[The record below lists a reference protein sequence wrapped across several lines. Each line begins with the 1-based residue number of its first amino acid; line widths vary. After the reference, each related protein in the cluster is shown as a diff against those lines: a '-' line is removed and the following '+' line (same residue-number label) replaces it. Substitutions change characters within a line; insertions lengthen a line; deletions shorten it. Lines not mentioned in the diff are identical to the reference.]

1 MPDLN
6 HRLQSGRMNKDLDER
21 LVPNGEYRDAMNAQ
35 VGTSDGSDVGSLQN
49 ILGNID
55 LSSTIINPG
64 GTLSDFYCVG
74 SIKDSKTDRLYWLLS
89 GSGID
94 IIAEYDYKTEV
105 VSPIVVDVFPI
116 NVNPVGDND
125 RVLNFDKSFLITG
138 INIIEDI
145 LLWTDN
151 NSEPKKINIPQV
163 RIGSVDFSTH
173 TEFHVPNP
181 DMNSVVPY
189 VSVGPITE
197 EHITVIKKGPKTAPR
212 LEMKNTNRA
221 DLNEDGTPGDV
232 ETTLTNP
239 DLTGFFD
246 QNTGNYVTTPI
257 SITFDTAP
265 DFKLKDK
272 LVIEATS
279 AGTSKKQQMVVDIV
293 GGGGFD
299 VNGNPIAVPFGS
311 GWNGTCDIEIISWDL
326 NIDLTQVSW
335 DVTLKQEDPLFEF
348 KFPRFGYR
356 YKYSDG
362 EYSTFSPFSEVAF
375 LPGDFDYIP
384 KEGYN
389 LGMVNNV
396 RSLGVC
402 DFVDLRSIPD
412 DVVSIDI
419 LYKESNSPIVYSV
432 KTIKRVSIDPG
443 GKYDEWN
450 AINSSALTTGWDN
463 TTGYLNVKS
472 ELIHAAIPANQL
484 LRGWDNVPRKALAQ
498 EIVGNRVVY
507 GNYLQNYSLTNS
519 RPQRPTALRYGDS
532 GSQMVLPR
540 SKNIITDLKLIQ
552 KSRAIGGL
560 IPEQLD
566 AGIVYDYHSAKTIK
580 SLRTYQ
586 LGVVYIDEFGR
597 ETPVFS
603 NSKNNTNTVH
613 VEKTSAP
620 LQTKLKAQIG
630 NAKPDWAK
638 HFKFLIKETSNEYYN
653 LAMDRWYL
661 AEDGNIWLS
670 FPSSERNKVQAGDFL
685 TLKKAH
691 DSSEAVVDPSKYK
704 ILDIDNEAP
713 LFLKTK
719 RQPKGQ
725 LTDGID
731 DGSGSALVLIGGPN
745 GTSGVGFPVPQGAFM
760 TVEKDAVQ
768 PIVDRILDAGT
779 AGYEFRLVSIDG
791 ASGWYG
797 IKNITEDPTGHY
809 KITSKERFGVDM
821 SITSTP
827 SGGGYGNC
835 KIEFTKKEI
844 VNKPEFDGR
853 FFAKILKDAT
863 LQEYIVGYE
872 LGAQSQYLVS
882 NAIQA
887 QYINPSAPG
896 FTVGSD
902 WYGIDKDKISISP
915 YNEDNNYSI
924 GGTGKGDEYWKRA
937 GNTPYTGSSSSGWF
951 IDKIEAFRAFKF
963 TKKAFGVD
971 NSVSTNPSSGIT
983 FSTAYPNNSCGPTK
997 QLQLIGTG
1005 SDYSG
1010 GTNTYLG
1017 INNCLKPE
1025 DTLRDASVGDN
1036 GHIVPSEGINSGAG
1050 IIHLSYAG
1058 TGDDSQSWG
1067 NLTGLTSLKSWF
1079 GDTNWAGDYV
1089 GEIAF
1094 VNSIT
1099 TPGTIWRWKEDP
1111 GSVVYKTKAND
1122 PTVTGYSSAEW
1133 NANQIDARD
1142 NQLGT
1147 ELWNYTKLSDY
1158 GIKHNFEAR
1167 WGIPAVWT
1175 YIGDIDEATFVSQGI
1190 TDHVGY
1196 FPSFVL
1202 AGAAVTLPGV
1212 VTRLGLHMANHS
1224 SSGGWLG
1231 SSAHNEYPMF
1241 TEDWYKARSKRRRFI
1256 IHADTHEVDDTTGL
1270 PFGLGGVWSTDKG
1283 QGYGYL
1289 PTNDPSTD
1297 AYFDENGALLAT
1309 LPTTLPPGIR
1319 PDGMYSGH
1327 PHPQLS
1333 VTGYTFNG
1341 ANETTIPSLK
1351 MIDGSNNVTP
1361 APGSFTWQILDTYI
1375 EDGND
1380 EGYFSTNPAVWETEP
1395 KEDIGLD
1402 IYHEVGQIYPT
1413 ELNESTIGQFFGPI
1427 HVDLARNSQVTCWMP
1442 GTGGGMVDLE
1452 TAAGGKDIR
1461 LYQALAGING
1471 EVFVI
1476 MQDINGNP
1484 LDITNALVAPPVGSR
1499 LMFTRADGS
1508 RTETSVKTLPTPG
1521 VLFNNVFEV
1530 ETDAH
1535 NYEVVL
1541 PWFNA
1546 YSFGNGVESNRIRD
1560 DYNQVIIDKGPKVS
1574 TVLEEPYSEERTS
1587 SGFIYSGIYSSMSGV
1602 NNLNQFIQ
1610 AEKITKDLNPSYG
1623 SIQKLFTRNT
1633 NLVTLC
1639 EDKVFKILANKDA
1652 LFNADGNI
1660 NLTASENVLGQTIPF
1675 SGDYGIST
1683 NPESFASDAYRIYFA
1698 DRSRGSVL
1706 RLSQDGLTPISSI
1719 GMTDWFADNLSGS
1732 NRIAGTFDGK
1742 KNEYNISLSYY
1753 NYSSLDGKIIGN
1765 SKDFGITPY
1774 KPTNIISVTGSVASQ
1789 ISLNDDI
1796 IGPGFPAGTFVVD
1809 KINQSGGVW
1818 LIQLNQPPLP
1828 ADVAPLGDAVAVFYP
1843 TSAEA
1848 YWRTRFSSSA
1858 PDTDPLTL
1866 SFSEVNKGWVSFKS
1880 FHFEDGLSLNND
1892 YFTFK
1897 GGQLFKHHSNPSHNT
1912 FYGDFTESSVEV
1924 LFNEMPGSVKS
1935 FQTLNYEGS
1944 QSKVTADVNNSGEY
1958 WDNYNKLGWY
1968 VDKMHTNLQEGA
1980 RHEFKD
1986 KEGKWFSAIKGV
1998 ATEWLDDGTGGNID
2012 TNEFSYQGIDE
2023 AGALD
2028 GGGQYTSWDCS
2039 LVEATDCRDCR
2050 GKSLSSLV
2058 VPISCSALPCING
2071 GTDFFWSNP
2080 AVNINNQSF
2089 MATVSGVP
2097 LPDPTV
2103 FGCGGNGG
2111 GVWDSSAYSNS
2122 TISFI
2127 GANDVAGCDNI
2138 ADPNCGSYYDRI
2150 ETTVADEGNS
2160 FSVDQVTNTGLNG
2173 EIYNTYTLHYTSVND
2188 IVQWF
2193 IDNVDGTAFYLGMSL
2208 TQFINAGQNSGFM
2221 YAAVVGNIPADTCYT
2236 TFQTNTHTCIEVQG
2250 LVGTV
2255 DGGPYATKSA
2265 CEADANAPCSGTC
2278 VVPNTVV
2285 PHVNNATQASGCAN
2299 GDAAVEVTLM
2309 GAATEWEVE
2318 YVDSNT
2324 GNVVYIDPR
2333 NFSNNNP
2340 YNYSPGWSDPAPL
2353 AVGTYAARV
2362 TDDLGCVVEVP
2373 FPLECLT
2380 SACPP
2385 NPHVI
2390 NQFLANAT
2398 LDASGGCAP
2407 DGAIELN
2414 VVSLGNNAGYID
2426 QIELFSVSGGVSTS
2440 IQVDMG
2446 DYYINNTIN
2455 FNNLAEGDYEY
2466 TITDDIGCPYT
2477 ESFTITCFTSGPGC
2491 TDPAALNYDSSAFPD
2506 DGSCEYPCDGSLSYD
2521 SNRDIFVSTAPFTNY
2536 IELKIDNIIADSC
2549 EANPVSMT
2557 SNASIELE
2565 ILSIPASATTFSF
2578 EVIPGNNVDP
2588 YFTTSS
2594 GYNIPWVGSYYWSY
2608 AVPLQAPPATG
2619 DWSVTIT
2626 DDLGNTECYRF
2637 TIGCEETPASWDCD
2651 EVFGNCYDPGTGLG
2665 QYSSLLDC
2673 QNNCSGIDYPHGR
2686 YNVFRFCRTHHG
2698 VPYPENVSLEVLTS
2712 PAGFSGSLWDKIQSI
2727 TDLTPGYA
2735 AAYGNPISGS
2745 QNQKMYRRY
2754 NPDFWPNG
2762 LAEIT
2767 FKVTWQ
2773 SGHTK
2778 TFIMK
2783 ASIKSPLTHNTLF
2796 RNSGGLPQ
2804 QPPQMYD
2811 CYYQGPYGPST
2822 PLQYIHDV
2830 QSGSMRATYD
2840 PNSVNPIGTIS
2851 KAEVLSDPA
2860 GLLVNH
2866 REAYHHMCLCSTSTV
2881 FNNTISAGVWDLES
2895 TWGDGF
2901 KPNLNSNQEQVIKIH
2916 TAVVEANSNL
2926 KYQADNGTSYENVLD
2941 IVADFTPQQVNSY
2954 TGLGEVWTSNGGQ
2967 NIFGSINNF
2976 FQTHS
2981 ALGQESFFF
2990 ETLVYADKLN
3000 C

>member
-35 VGTSDGSDVGSLQN
+35 VGTSDNSDVGSLQN

-55 LSSTIINPG
+55 LSSTIINPR

-105 VSPIVVDVFPI
+105 VSPIIVDVFPI

-138 INIIEDI
+138 INIIEDV

-181 DMNSVVPY
+181 DMTSVVPY

-221 DLNEDGTPGDV
+221 DLNEDGTPGDI
-232 ETTLTNP
+232 ETTLTDP

-246 QNTGNYVTTPI
+246 QNTGSYVTTPI

-265 DFKLKDK
+265 DFKLNDM
-272 LVIEATS
+272 LVMEAVNST
-279 AGTSKKQQMVVDIV
+279 GTSKKQQIIVQIV
-293 GGGGFD
+293 GGGPLG
-299 VNGNPIAVPFGS
+299 V

-326 NIDLTQVSW
+326 NIDLTQENW

-362 EYSTFSPFSEVAF
+362 EYSAFSPFSEVAF

-450 AINSSALTTGWDN
+450 ATSSSALTTGWGN

-507 GNYLQNYSLTNS
+507 GNYLQNYSLTNDQ
-519 RPQRPTALRYGDS
+519 PQRPTALRYSDG

-540 SKNIITDLKLIQ
+540 SKNIITDLKLVQ
-552 KSRAIGGL
+552 RSRSVDDNIT
-560 IPEQLD
+560 IPEQFD
-566 AGIVYDYHSAKTIK
+566 AGLTYEYRSAKTIK

-586 LGVVYIDEFGR
+586 LGVIYIDEFGR

-613 VEKTSAP
+613 VEKVSAP
-620 LQTKLKAQIG
+620 LQTKLKAKIG

-691 DSSEAVVDPSKYK
+691 DSNEAVVDPSKYK

-731 DGSGSALVLIGGPN
+731 DPSNPGSPLELIGGPA
-745 GTSGVGFPVPQGAFM
+745 GTGGVGFPAPQGTFM
-760 TVEKDAVQ
+760 TVDKPAIDT
-768 PIVDRILDAGT
+768 IVERIFEEGT
-779 AGYEFRLVSIDG
+779 ADYEFRLVSIDG

-797 IKNITEDPTGHY
+797 IKNITEDPTGFY
-809 KITSKERFGVDM
+809 KITSRKIFGVDM
-821 SITSTP
+821 SIASAP
-827 SGGGYGNC
+827 GGTGYGNC
-835 KIEFTKKEI
+835 KIEFVKKEI

-853 FFAKILKDAT
+853 FFAKILKDAV
-863 LQEYIVGYE
+863 LQEYIIGYE

-887 QYINPSAPG
+887 QYINPDHNDQNTNQIIYSG
-896 FTVGSD
+896 FTGSGD
-902 WYGIDKDKISISP
+902 WYGYDSGHSSGSGISKISLS
-915 YNEDNNYSI
+915 NENDNSDVNR
-924 GGTGKGDEYWKRA
+924 GDKGEAFEYWERA
-937 GNTPYTGSSSSGWF
+937 ANTPSANSSSSGWF
-951 IDKIEAFRAFKF
+951 IDKIEGFRAFKY
-963 TKKAFGVD
+963 TKHYYDND
-971 NSVSTNPSSGIT
+971 NSSLTNPK
-983 FSTAYPNNSCGPTK
+983 TAGSAFQIKYPDHSDPFPKK
-997 QLQLIGTG
+997 QLQVI
-1005 SDYSG
+1005 
-1010 GTNTYLG
+1010 GTNTKVCGVDSYLG
-1017 INNCLKPE
+1017 INDCRRPG
-1025 DTLRDASVGDN
+1025 DTLRNAPAN
-1036 GHIVPSEGINSGAG
+1036 EYGHIVPSEGIDTNKG

-1058 TGDDSQSWG
+1058 TGDDITGG
-1067 NLTGLTSLKSWF
+1067 NINLSGLNNLKSWF
-1079 GDTNWAGDYV
+1079 GDWSSTQSYV
-1089 GEIAF
+1089 NEISF

-1111 GSVVYKTKAND
+1111 GSVVYKTRAND
-1122 PTVTGYSSAEW
+1122 PTKTTYNSAEW
-1133 NANQIDARD
+1133 NANQIDVRD
-1142 NQLGT
+1142 GKLGT
-1147 ELWNYTKLSDY
+1147 ELWNYTKISDY
-1158 GIKHNFEAR
+1158 GVGWSYRFGHMSYPDGN
-1167 WGIPAVWT
+1167 WVQNGSIPLTA
-1175 YIGDIDEATFVSQGI
+1175 FVSQSGI
-1190 TDHVGY
+1190 SDIYQNYGTLIPQVVGPTGLIGGMPAALLAYGLATATFGGFELLTIDDAEGDHPRNVDQYGY
-1196 FPSFVL
+1196 
-1202 AGAAVTLPGV
+1202 
-1212 VTRLGLHMANHS
+1212 ANR
-1224 SSGGWLG
+1224 W
-1231 SSAHNEYPMF
+1231 PMF
-1241 TEDWYKARSKRRRFI
+1241 TEDWYKARSRRRRLT
-1256 IHADTHEVDDTTGL
+1256 IHADTYEVDDVTGL
-1270 PFGLGGVWSTDKG
+1270 PFGLGNRDTAADPPR
-1283 QGYGYL
+1283 YGYL

-1319 PDGMYSGH
+1319 PDGMYSGFDN
-1327 PHPQLS
+1327 PD
-1333 VTGYTFNG
+1333 GIYTFNG
-1341 ANETTIPSLK
+1341 STTNDKIPSLK
-1351 MIDGSNNVTP
+1351 MNDGTDTTP
-1361 APGSFTWQILDTYI
+1361 PPGSVTWQILDTYI

-1427 HVDLARNSQVTCWMP
+1427 HVELARNSQVTCWMP
-1442 GTGGGMVDLE
+1442 GPSGGMIDLE
-1452 TAAGGKDIR
+1452 TAAGGTDIR
-1461 LYQALAGING
+1461 LYQALAGMNG
-1471 EVFVI
+1471 EAFVI
-1476 MQDINGNP
+1476 MQDIDGNMLTTVSSP
-1484 LDITNALVAPPVGSR
+1484 VVPQVGSR

-1508 RTETSVKTLPTPG
+1508 RTESSVKTVPTAG
-1521 VLFNNVFEV
+1521 LFTGFLFEV

-1574 TVLEEPYSEERTS
+1574 TVLEEPYSEERKS
-1587 SGFIYSGIYSSMSGV
+1587 SGLIYSGIYNSMSGV

-1652 LFNADGNI
+1652 LFNADGNV

-1698 DRSRGSVL
+1698 DRSRGSIL

-1753 NYSSLDGKIIGN
+1753 NYSSLDGKIVGN

-1774 KPTNIISVTGSVASQ
+1774 QPTNIISVTGSVASQ

-1809 KINQSGGVW
+1809 KINQGGGVW
-1818 LIQLNQPPLP
+1818 IIKLNQPPSLT
-1828 ADVAPLGDAVAVFYP
+1828 DVAPLGDAVAVFFP

-1897 GGQLFKHHSNPSHNT
+1897 GGQLFKHHSNSLHNT

-1944 QSKVTADVNNSGEY
+1944 QSKITSDGGLNEQSNSGEY

-2028 GGGQYTSWDCS
+2028 GGGQYTSWDCLPVS
-2039 LVEATDCRDCR
+2039 GTITCA
-2050 GKSLSSLV
+2050 KSTGV
-2058 VPISCSALPCING
+2058 IIVDNVPKLING
-2071 GTDFFWSNP
+2071 TIDITNTASWMQPIVDWAIDNFPSAPLANY
-2080 AVNINNQSF
+2080 SF
-2089 MATVSGVP
+2089 MINTNSGVSFYISLTSVSGSSGTSYSGQEVLDNLDAAGISNVTTP
-2097 LPDPTV
+2097 IQDGLIHYYV
-2103 FGCGGNGG
+2103 
-2111 GVWDSSAYSNS
+2111 SSASSDNCDPR
-2122 TISFI
+2122 TIAS
-2127 GANDVAGCDNI
+2127 
-2138 ADPNCGSYYDRI
+2138 
-2150 ETTVADEGNS
+2150 
-2160 FSVDQVTNTGLNG
+2160 
-2173 EIYNTYTLHYTSVND
+2173 
-2188 IVQWF
+2188 
-2193 IDNVDGTAFYLGMSL
+2193 
-2208 TQFINAGQNSGFM
+2208 GQHSC
-2221 YAAVVGNIPADTCYT
+2221 T
-2236 TFQTNTHTCIEVQG
+2236 EVQG

-2265 CEADANAPCSGTC
+2265 CEADANAPCSGMC

-2285 PHVNNATQASGCAN
+2285 PHVNDATQAGGCTN
-2299 GDAAVEVTLM
+2299 GDAAVEVNLM
-2309 GAATEWEVE
+2309 GAAAEWTVE
-2318 YVDSNT
+2318 YIDSNT
-2324 GNVVYIDPR
+2324 STVVYTDPTT
-2333 NFSNNNP
+2333 
-2340 YNYSPGWSDPAPL
+2340 YNYSPGWSDSAPL
-2353 AVGTYAARV
+2353 AVGSYAARV

-2380 SACPP
+2380 VACPP

-2390 NQFLANAT
+2390 IPAVRNAT
-2398 LDASGGCAP
+2398 YFADNFGCVADGG
-2407 DGAIELN
+2407 IELE
-2414 VVSLGNNAGYID
+2414 VISLGNGAGYID
-2426 QIELFSVSGGVSTS
+2426 QIELFSVVGGTSTS
-2440 IQVDMG
+2440 IQVDMV
-2446 DYYINNTIN
+2446 DYFVGNTIT
-2455 FNNLAEGDYEY
+2455 FSNLAEGDYEY
-2466 TITDDIGCPYT
+2466 TITDDVFCSYT
-2477 ESFTITCFTSGPGC
+2477 ESFTVECFGFPTGDCSRSPSVI
-2491 TDPAALNYDSSAFPD
+2491 AAPMGGGMVGYDSSMW
-2506 DGSCEYPCDGSLSYD
+2506 GW
-2521 SNRDIFVSTAPFTNY
+2521 
-2536 IELKIDNIIADSC
+2536 
-2549 EANPVSMT
+2549 
-2557 SNASIELE
+2557 SNANFDVTIIFNNVTVISGQYCGWSLPQGIPNNILDDNAVVTVTVNSLASGANSFAYSI
-2565 ILSIPASATTFSF
+2565 SPGSPASSAWAGAGIVFGASMGSVPVGVANSWGNTT
-2578 EVIPGNNVDP
+2578 DP
-2588 YFTTSS
+2588 DSKQMQWIFA
-2594 GYNIPWVGSYYWSY
+2594 IE
-2608 AVPLQAPPATG
+2608 
-2619 DWSVTIT
+2619 
-2626 DDLGNTECYRF
+2626 DDLGNTWCRYF
-2637 TIGCEETPASWDCD
+2637 TIGCA
-2651 EVFGNCYDPGTGLG
+2651 
-2665 QYSSLLDC
+2665 
-2673 QNNCSGIDYPHGR
+2673 NN
-2686 YNVFRFCRTHHG
+2686 
-2698 VPYPENVSLEVLTS
+2698 
-2712 PAGFSGSLWDKIQSI
+2712 
-2727 TDLTPGYA
+2727 
-2735 AAYGNPISGS
+2735 
-2745 QNQKMYRRY
+2745 
-2754 NPDFWPNG
+2754 
-2762 LAEIT
+2762 
-2767 FKVTWQ
+2767 
-2773 SGHTK
+2773 
-2778 TFIMK
+2778 
-2783 ASIKSPLTHNTLF
+2783 
-2796 RNSGGLPQ
+2796 
-2804 QPPQMYD
+2804 
-2811 CYYQGPYGPST
+2811 
-2822 PLQYIHDV
+2822 
-2830 QSGSMRATYD
+2830 
-2840 PNSVNPIGTIS
+2840 
-2851 KAEVLSDPA
+2851 
-2860 GLLVNH
+2860 
-2866 REAYHHMCLCSTSTV
+2866 
-2881 FNNTISAGVWDLES
+2881 
-2895 TWGDGF
+2895 
-2901 KPNLNSNQEQVIKIH
+2901 
-2916 TAVVEANSNL
+2916 
-2926 KYQADNGTSYENVLD
+2926 
-2941 IVADFTPQQVNSY
+2941 
-2954 TGLGEVWTSNGGQ
+2954 
-2967 NIFGSINNF
+2967 
-2976 FQTHS
+2976 
-2981 ALGQESFFF
+2981 
-2990 ETLVYADKLN
+2990 
-3000 C
+3000 